1 MEELSGGG
9 SRRPSRGADERE
21 KKVGCR
27 RSVAEGWLAEEDTE
41 KERDEKKEGIG

>member
-21 KKVGCR
+21 EKVAAAEIVGRTKKR
-27 RSVAEGWLAEEDTE
+27 EN
-41 KERDEKKEGIG
+41 IY

>member
-21 KKVGCR
+21 KGGYSRDRGENK
-27 RSVAEGWLAEEDTE
+27 E
-41 KERDEKKEGIG
+41 KGEQIFS